1 MFTQAQEIEI
11 CEYYWTRLSTGYY
24 PSYQEVGEHYGCS
37 GAMVKLALNRSGYK
51 RRTNAETREG
61 RPCKPINQP
70 EGNAPLC
77 ACGCGQETKWI
88 SKDSKWQ
95 KYVQGHYRPKHTY
108 HDPEWL
114 RSEYID
120 KARSIHD
127 MADQF
132 GVCTTSIIKA
142 MNKHGIERRETG
154 QTLSISGAVRGANN
168 PAWKGGV
175 ADWDYSHDWKA
186 LSKKIKDRD
195 QWTCQLCGE
204 QRKYWGSNLHVHHID
219 EDKTNNHPHNLISLC
234 SKCHH
239 PIHGKDDIRTKLH
252 QIAIINT
259 GGAIEHPQFRH

>member
-24 PSYQEVGEHYGCS
+24 PSYQEVGERYGCS
-37 GAMVKLALNRSGYK
+37 GAMVKLALNRNGYK

-108 HDPEWL
+108 HDSEWL

-120 KARSIHD
+120 KARSIYD
-127 MADQF
+127 IADQF
-132 GVCTTSIIKA
+132 GVCATSIIKA

-154 QTLSISGAVRGANN
+154 KTLSISGAVRGANN

-195 QWTCQLCGE
+195 RWTCQLCDE
-204 QRKYWGSNLHVHHID
+204 QRKRWGNSLHVHHID

-234 SKCHH
+234 AKCHH
-239 PIHGKDDIRTKLH
+239 PVHGKDEIREKLH
-252 QIAIINT
+252 QIAIANT
-259 GGAIEHPQFRH
+259 AH